1 LFLGLTASAIAT
13 AQERA
18 IQAVD
23 LVGSDAQKVDDTGS
37 KIKPEGESEFDN
49 ESESFVKDWRDAD
62 PDYED
67 TEFGDLMYTEASTS
81 TKLEMLRLLS
91 KETPSMMVFMHAV
104 SMGLNIEDIL
114 QAAVKYEPSKGRDLA
129 AAAVNMLPLMADSE
143 SYSYSSYLL
152 EDLDREDE
160 AEPYSVEEVANKF
173 FEDRLVLRPYPEWF
187 DGQYQQQNL
196 NACKHHKKMFGGIAL
211 SQLRIL
217 AIVQFLFLFMKQR
230 GQFWL
235 TVSKESMMR

>member
-187 DGQYQQQNL
+187 DGQYHFLASAAELKRLQT
-196 NACKHHKKMFGGIAL
+196 
-211 SQLRIL
+211 SQKNVRWYRTKSTQDTGNRPI
-217 AIVQFLFLFMKQR
+217 F
-230 GQFWL
+230 
-235 TVSKESMMR
+235 VSLYEAKGSVLVDGE